1 MPGLRKRGPAHA
13 KGFPGFGV
21 RAGNAGNR
29 YVSPELPRNRGSVPR
44 FSLEEWAKKELDRA
58 KALETQNPAQAEKA
72 YKNLATRFAGLE
84 AATSARERL
93 QDKAFQDD
101 LRSWALVERIQ
112 AAEKR
117 LKDVPGSERSA
128 KDPKFARMNSL
139 TLGQIKTAAQ
149 GLAQQGARPWILD
162 EANGVLERCGLEKIE
177 KPAAPAGL

>member
-1 MPGLRKRGPAHA
+1 M
-13 KGFPGFGV
+13 
-21 RAGNAGNR
+21 
-29 YVSPELPRNRGSVPR
+29 
-44 FSLEEWAKKELDRA
+44 
-58 KALETQNPAQAEKA
+58 
-72 YKNLATRFAGLE
+72 
-84 AATSARERL
+84 
-93 QDKAFQDD
+93 
-101 LRSWALVERIQ
+101 ERIQ

-128 KDPKFARMNSL
+128 KDLKFARMNSL

>member
-1 MPGLRKRGPAHA
+1 M
-13 KGFPGFGV
+13 
-21 RAGNAGNR
+21 
-29 YVSPELPRNRGSVPR
+29 SPELPRNRGSVPR

-101 LRSWALVERIQ
+101 LRSWALVEQIQ